1 MPFHDTRLGPGTL
14 TFGSAPLEVGFQV
27 NACTLTPAPDETDG
41 TPTLAVPEPPP
52 EYKNK
57 YTLDGTA
64 INDFTNPA
72 GFQRYAMDNDGSEV
86 EFVWTPNSDEFS
98 TPAALTGT
106 VQMRAFPM
114 GGTVG
119 ELITT
124 DFSFPVIGLPVWA
137 GGTASARSGEKS
149 AK

>member
-64 INDFTNPA
+64 INDFTDPD
-72 GFQRYAMDNDGSEV
+72 GFQRYAMEQRRSGGPVCLDSQHGRVYDAGGSHRHR
-86 EFVWTPNSDEFS
+86 PNASVSHGRHRWRVDYH
-98 TPAALTGT
+98 
-106 VQMRAFPM
+106 
-114 GGTVG
+114 
-119 ELITT
+119 
-124 DFSFPVIGLPVWA
+124 GLPFPGNRAPGMGWRD
-137 GGTASARSGEKS
+137 GYRRSLR
-149 AK
+149 